1 MKRQIFI
8 ILFSIF
14 RRRFHNETIDFQ
26 KNENVNIPICK
37 CLNFTNCKGR
47 KTTWKT
53 RLNFDFKIIIVQ
65 MFRERNLQEVEKIL
79 QDNKSPGRDRY
90 PDRDHE
96 LSEEDKLKVTR
107 AGDREIPLIPFQVG

>member
-1 MKRQIFI
+1 MD
-8 ILFSIF
+8 
-14 RRRFHNETIDFQ
+14 TTGVAQ
-26 KNENVNIPICK
+26 K
-37 CLNFTNCKGR
+37 
-47 KTTWKT
+47 
-53 RLNFDFKIIIVQ
+53 
-65 MFRERNLQEVEKIL
+65 VEKIL